1 LISKPFVMDD
11 NNLVNF
17 PNHVAII
24 MDGNNRW
31 ASERNLPGVAGHQ
44 KGVER
49 AREAVEFAVK
59 KGISTLTIFA
69 FSSENWG
76 RPSEEVNL
84 LMKLLNSA
92 LEEQVPNLIENSV
105 QLNFIGDLSQFD
117 EDLLEQMKNSEE
129 LTLCNEEEKKLDLV
143 VAASYGGRWDI
154 VNAFNKLK
162 ESSKQN
168 ITESDLTSLLST
180 SKFKDPDL
188 CIRTGNEQRI
198 SNFLLWQLAYT
209 ELYFP
214 EILWPDFDD
223 DEFEKALSEYS
234 SRTRR
239 FGDKSNFSL

>member
-1 LISKPFVMDD
+1 MKGKSHDTI
-11 NNLVNF
+11 

-76 RPSEEVNL
+76 RSNEEVNL
-84 LMKLLNSA
+84 LMKLLNTS
-92 LEEQVPNLIENSV
+92 LKEQVPNLIENSV
-105 QLNFIGDLSQFD
+105 QLNFIGDLDQFD
-117 EDLLEQMKNSEE
+117 SDLLNQMKKSEDLTACDER
-129 LTLCNEEEKKLDLV
+129 EKKLDLV
-143 VAASYGGRWDI
+143 VAVSYGGRWDI
-154 VNAFNKLK
+154 INAVNSLQQLNK
-162 ESSKQN
+162 EN
-168 ITESDLTSLLST
+168 ISEEDLTSLLST
-180 SKFKDPDL
+180 SKFRDPDL
-188 CIRTGNEQRI
+188 CIRTGKEQRI

-214 EILWPDFDD
+214 DLLWPDFND
-223 DEFEKALSEYS
+223 DEFEKALLEYS
-234 SRTRR
+234 TRTRR
-239 FGDKSNFSL
+239 FGDKSNFVL

>member
-1 LISKPFVMDD
+1 MEGKSPD
-11 NNLVNF
+11 NI

-76 RPSEEVNL
+76 RSNDEVNL
-84 LMKLLNSA
+84 LMKLLNTA
-92 LEEQVPNLIENSV
+92 LKEQVPNLIKNSV

-117 EDLLEQMKNSEE
+117 NELLNQMKKSEE
-129 LTLCNEEEKKLDLV
+129 LTACDDKEKQLDLV

-154 VNAFNKLK
+154 INAVNRLNDSNQ
-162 ESSKQN
+162 ESIS
-168 ITESDLTSLLST
+168 EDDLTSLLST
-180 SKFKDPDL
+180 AKFNDPDL
-188 CIRTGNEQRI
+188 CIRTGKEQRI

-214 EILWPDFDD
+214 DLLWPDFND
-223 DEFEKALSEYS
+223 DEFEKALIEYS
-234 SRTRR
+234 TRTRR

>member
-1 LISKPFVMDD
+1 MDD

-154 VNAFNKLK
+154 VNAFNKLN

-239 FGDKSNFSL
+239 FGDRSNFSL

>member
-1 LISKPFVMDD
+1 MEGKSPDTI
-11 NNLVNF
+11 

-31 ASERNLPGVAGHQ
+31 ASEKNLPGVAGHQ

-76 RPSEEVNL
+76 RSNEEVNL
-84 LMKLLNSA
+84 LMKLLNTA
-92 LEEQVPNLIENSV
+92 LKEQVPNLIENSV
-105 QLNFIGDLSQFD
+105 QLNFIGDLTQFD
-117 EDLLEQMKNSEE
+117 SDLLNQMKKSEDL
-129 LTLCNEEEKKLDLV
+129 TACNEKEKKLDLV

-154 VNAFNKLK
+154 VNAVNSLK
-162 ESSKQN
+162 ESNKDKIS
-168 ITESDLTSLLST
+168 EEDLTSLLST
-180 SKFKDPDL
+180 SKFRDPDL
-188 CIRTGNEQRI
+188 CIRTGKEKRI

-214 EILWPDFDD
+214 DLLWPDFDD
-223 DEFEKALSEYS
+223 DEFEKALLEYS
-234 SRTRR
+234 TRTRR
-239 FGDKSNFSL
+239 FGDKSNFSLNNA

>member
-1 LISKPFVMDD
+1 MEGKSPDTI
-11 NNLVNF
+11 

-76 RPSEEVNL
+76 RSNEEVNL
-84 LMKLLNSA
+84 LMKLLNTA
-92 LEEQVPNLIENSV
+92 LKEQVPNLIENSV
-105 QLNFIGDLSQFD
+105 QLNFIGDLAQFD
-117 EDLLEQMKNSEE
+117 SDLLDQMKKSEE
-129 LTLCNEEEKKLDLV
+129 LTACDEKEKKLDLV

-154 VNAFNKLK
+154 INAVNSLKLLNK
-162 ESSKQN
+162 EN
-168 ITESDLTSLLST
+168 ISEEDLTSLLST
-180 SKFKDPDL
+180 SKFRDPDL
-188 CIRTGNEQRI
+188 CIRTGKEKRI

-214 EILWPDFDD
+214 DLLWPDFDD
-223 DEFEKALSEYS
+223 DEFEKALLEYS
-234 SRTRR
+234 TRTRR

>member
-1 LISKPFVMDD
+1 MEVKSPDTI
-11 NNLVNF
+11 

-76 RPSEEVNL
+76 RSNEEVNL
-84 LMKLLNSA
+84 LMQLLNTA
-92 LEEQVPNLIENSV
+92 LKEQVPNLIENSV
-105 QLNFIGDLSQFD
+105 QLNFIGDLTQFD
-117 EDLLEQMKNSEE
+117 SDLLNEMKKSEDLTVCK
-129 LTLCNEEEKKLDLV
+129 EEEKKLDLV

-154 VNAFNKLK
+154 INAFNNLK
-162 ESSKQN
+162 ESNKDKIS
-168 ITESDLTSLLST
+168 EEDLTSLLST
-180 SKFKDPDL
+180 SKFRDPDL
-188 CIRTGNEQRI
+188 CIRTGKEKRI

-214 EILWPDFDD
+214 DLLWPDFDD
-223 DEFEKALSEYS
+223 DEFEKALLEYS
-234 SRTRR
+234 TRTRR

>member
-1 LISKPFVMDD
+1 MEGKSPYTI
-11 NNLVNF
+11 

-31 ASERNLPGVAGHQ
+31 ASEKNLPGVAGHR

-76 RPSEEVNL
+76 RSNEEVNL
-84 LMKLLNSA
+84 LMQLLNTA
-92 LEEQVPNLIENSV
+92 LKEQVPNLIENSV
-105 QLNFIGDLSQFD
+105 QLNFIGDLTQFD
-117 EDLLEQMKNSEE
+117 SDLLNEMKKSEDL
-129 LTLCNEEEKKLDLV
+129 TVCNEKEKKLDLV

-154 VNAFNKLK
+154 INAFNSLK
-162 ESSKQN
+162 KSNKDTISE
-168 ITESDLTSLLST
+168 EDLTSLLST
-180 SKFKDPDL
+180 SKFRDPDL
-188 CIRTGNEQRI
+188 CIRTGKEKRI

-214 EILWPDFDD
+214 DLLWPDFDD
-223 DEFEKALSEYS
+223 DEFEKALLEYS
-234 SRTRR
+234 TRTRR

>member
-1 LISKPFVMDD
+1 MEGKS
-11 NNLVNF
+11 
-17 PNHVAII
+17 PNTIPSHVAII

-76 RPSEEVNL
+76 RSNEEVNL
-84 LMKLLNSA
+84 LMKLLNTA
-92 LEEQVPNLIENSV
+92 LKEQVPNLIKNSV

-117 EDLLEQMKNSEE
+117 NELLNQMKKSEE
-129 LTLCNEEEKKLDLV
+129 LTACDGKEKQLDLV

-154 VNAFNKLK
+154 INAVNRLK
-162 ESSKQN
+162 DSSKTS
-168 ITESDLTSLLST
+168 ISEDDLASLLST
-180 SKFKDPDL
+180 AKFNDPDL
-188 CIRTGNEQRI
+188 CIRTGKEQRI

-214 EILWPDFDD
+214 DLLWPDFND
-223 DEFEKALSEYS
+223 DEFEKALLEFST
-234 SRTRR
+234 RTRR

>member
-1 LISKPFVMDD
+1 MEGKSSDTI
-11 NNLVNF
+11 

-76 RPSEEVNL
+76 RSNEEINL
-84 LMKLLNSA
+84 LMKLLNTA
-92 LEEQVPNLIENSV
+92 LKEQVPNLIENSV
-105 QLNFIGDLSQFD
+105 QLNFIGDLAQFD
-117 EDLLEQMKNSEE
+117 SDLLDQMKKSEDLTACDEK
-129 LTLCNEEEKKLDLV
+129 EKKLDLV

-154 VNAFNKLK
+154 ISAVNSLKLLKK
-162 ESSKQN
+162 EN
-168 ITESDLTSLLST
+168 ISEEDLASLLST
-180 SKFKDPDL
+180 SKFRDPDL
-188 CIRTGNEQRI
+188 CIRTGKEQRI

-214 EILWPDFDD
+214 DLLWPDFDD
-223 DEFEKALSEYS
+223 DEFEKALLEYS
-234 SRTRR
+234 TRTRR

>member
-1 LISKPFVMDD
+1 MEGKSPDTI
-11 NNLVNF
+11 

-31 ASERNLPGVAGHQ
+31 ASEKNLPGVAGHQ

-76 RPSEEVNL
+76 RSNEEVNL

-92 LEEQVPNLIENSV
+92 LKEQVPNLIENSV
-105 QLNFIGDLSQFD
+105 QLNFIGDLTQFD
-117 EDLLEQMKNSEE
+117 SNLLNQMKKSEDL
-129 LTLCNEEEKKLDLV
+129 TACNEKEKKLDLV

-154 VNAFNKLK
+154 VNAVNSLK
-162 ESSKQN
+162 ESNKDKIS
-168 ITESDLTSLLST
+168 EEDLTSLLST
-180 SKFKDPDL
+180 SKFRDPDL
-188 CIRTGNEQRI
+188 CIRTGKEKRI

-214 EILWPDFDD
+214 DLLWPDFND
-223 DEFEKALSEYS
+223 DEFEKALLEYS
-234 SRTRR
+234 TRTRR

>member
-1 LISKPFVMDD
+1 MEGKSPDTI
-11 NNLVNF
+11 

-31 ASERNLPGVAGHQ
+31 ASEKNLPGVAGHQ

-76 RPSEEVNL
+76 RSNEEVNL
-84 LMKLLNSA
+84 LMKLLNTA
-92 LEEQVPNLIENSV
+92 LKEQVPNLIENSV
-105 QLNFIGDLSQFD
+105 QLNFIGDLTQFD
-117 EDLLEQMKNSEE
+117 SDLLNEMKKSEDLTVCK
-129 LTLCNEEEKKLDLV
+129 EEEKKLDLV

-154 VNAFNKLK
+154 INAFNNLK
-162 ESSKQN
+162 ESNKDKIS
-168 ITESDLTSLLST
+168 EEDLTSLLST
-180 SKFKDPDL
+180 SKFRDPDL
-188 CIRTGNEQRI
+188 CIRTGKEKRI

-214 EILWPDFDD
+214 DLLWPDFDD
-223 DEFEKALSEYS
+223 DEFEKALLEYS
-234 SRTRR
+234 TRTRR

>member
-1 LISKPFVMDD
+1 MED

>member
-1 LISKPFVMDD
+1 MDD

-154 VNAFNKLK
+154 VNAFNKLN

-168 ITESDLTSLLST
+168 ITENDLTSLLST

>member
-1 LISKPFVMDD
+1 MEGKSPDTI
-11 NNLVNF
+11 

-31 ASERNLPGVAGHQ
+31 ASQRNLPGVAGHQ

-76 RPSEEVNL
+76 RSNQEVNL
-84 LMKLLNSA
+84 LMKLLNTA
-92 LEEQVPNLIENSV
+92 LKEQVPNLIKNSV

-117 EDLLEQMKNSEE
+117 NELLNQMKKSEE
-129 LTLCNEEEKKLDLV
+129 ITACDDKKKQLDLV

-154 VNAFNKLK
+154 INAVNRLK
-162 ESSKQN
+162 DSSKKS
-168 ITESDLTSLLST
+168 ISEDDLTSLLST
-180 SKFKDPDL
+180 AKFNDPDL
-188 CIRTGNEQRI
+188 CIRTGKEQRI

-214 EILWPDFDD
+214 DLLWPDFND
-223 DEFEKALSEYS
+223 DEFEKALLEFST
-234 SRTRR
+234 RTRR